1 MGETTLTLADS
12 VSGLFD
18 IAGNA
23 LEMITGNSVMFTMF
37 CAGLVF
43 TGIGIV
49 KALKR

>member
-1 MGETTLTLADS
+1 MENTTTLVDA

-23 LEMITGNSVMFTMF
+23 LDMITANSVMFTMF

-49 KALKR
+49 NALKK

>member
-1 MGETTLTLADS
+1 MENTTTLVDA

-23 LEMITGNSVMFTMF
+23 LDMMTGQPVMFTMF

-43 TGIGIV
+43 TGISIV
-49 KALKR
+49 KALKK

>member
-1 MGETTLTLADS
+1 MEGTSTTFVDA

-18 IAGNA
+18 VATQA
-23 LEMITGNSVMFTMF
+23 LDMITGNSVMFTMF

-49 KALKR
+49 KALKK

>member
-1 MGETTLTLADS
+1 MEGGTTTFVDA

-18 IAGNA
+18 IASQA
-23 LEMITGNSVMFTMF
+23 LEMITGNPVMFTMF

-49 KALKR
+49 KVLKR

>member
-1 MGETTLTLADS
+1 MEGTATTFVDA

-18 IAGNA
+18 IAGSA
-23 LEMITGNSVMFTMF
+23 LDMITGQPVMFTMF

-43 TGIGIV
+43 TGISIV